1 VERGK
6 ENVAEESED
15 MIETRIV
22 LISPDSDVT
31 PEQLKSR
38 ALMLINEMR
47 SVDIRMKETCYGILL
62 EGDAGKLRRIIEDL
76 RALDKN
82 GIFSKVRG
90 FPIGDKRV
98 CRATRKGGPRPG
110 FHQLEYEYKLLPRVR
125 RALDLLEQ
133 GK

>member
-1 VERGK
+1 VGGERG
-6 ENVAEESED
+6 ENVTEESED

-38 ALMLINEMR
+38 ALMLINE
-47 SVDIRMKETCYGILL
+47 
-62 EGDAGKLRRIIEDL
+62 
-76 RALDKN
+76 
-82 GIFSKVRG
+82 VRG

-110 FHQLEYEYKLLPRVR
+110 FHQLELEYKLLPRVR
-125 RALDLLEQ
+125 RALDLLEK